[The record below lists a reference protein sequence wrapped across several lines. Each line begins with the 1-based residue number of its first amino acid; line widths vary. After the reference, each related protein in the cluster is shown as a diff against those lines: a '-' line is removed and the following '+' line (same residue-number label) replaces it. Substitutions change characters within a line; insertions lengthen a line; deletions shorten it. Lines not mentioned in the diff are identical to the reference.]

1 MSLLSMR
8 LDVAELIL
16 NSRAVTTTISIAP
29 CHNSSVR
36 RYCSKSMVWGIYLL
50 NTLELML
57 DCRAVTAKTRVS
69 PCHHGS
75 ICQNSSKSTFR
86 GRNLL
91 NIVQLTLDSSA
102 VAAKS
107 WASPCHH
114 GSICQDG
121 SKGIVCCK
129 NLLNSVQRIL
139 DCSAVATKLWISPGD
154 NPVTSYT
161 PQSKGALCCSYL
173 WLLCNSSNAASISKP
188 RILKKFCL
196 IQKAPIRGS
205 LRKRCPKA
213 CCAAIF
219 RSATLPHCRTETV
232 SHLSMLLSATGLA
245 FHGRLS
251 MVACPQRYCSA
262 GFWIEVHE
270 IHGCIVIIIIM
281 LKDMNEI
288 EGKRRWFISLNL
300 ICWIM
305 KLMFFSI
312 ISGVILRK
320 LWLFRNPGTAEQ
332 LHCSKST
339 SEIDRKGQE
348 TILLS
353 GNSRFNFFL
362 QANPKS
368 FLSIIRDCQL
378 YLVWNQ
384 WFGSPRCDLGTYC
397 TVFISVDRRWES
409 LGPALLKRM
418 EHLDNVIL
426 ICFHNVPYISQVFSR
441 ILDHLVAHPSL

>member
-1 MSLLSMR
+1 MTCKTWQFPKSHPFWMSLLSMH

-75 ICQNSSKSTFR
+75 ICQDSSKSTFR

-102 VAAKS
+102 VTAKS

-139 DCSAVATKLWISPGD
+139 DCSAVATKLWISLGD

-205 LRKRCPKA
+205 QPQK
-213 CCAAIF
+213 
-219 RSATLPHCRTETV
+219 TLPPKPVVQRFSDQQRCHTAGLRQFHTFHLARTLETPCCYQPQV
-232 SHLSMLLSATGLA
+232 WHSMA
-245 FHGRLS
+245 
-251 MVACPQRYCSA
+251 
-262 GFWIEVHE
+262 
-270 IHGCIVIIIIM
+270 
-281 LKDMNEI
+281 
-288 EGKRRWFISLNL
+288 
-300 ICWIM
+300 
-305 KLMFFSI
+305 
-312 ISGVILRK
+312 
-320 LWLFRNPGTAEQ
+320 
-332 LHCSKST
+332 
-339 SEIDRKGQE
+339 
-348 TILLS
+348 
-353 GNSRFNFFL
+353 
-362 QANPKS
+362 
-368 FLSIIRDCQL
+368 
-378 YLVWNQ
+378 
-384 WFGSPRCDLGTYC
+384 GSP
-397 TVFISVDRRWES
+397 W
-409 LGPALLKRM
+409 
-418 EHLDNVIL
+418 
-426 ICFHNVPYISQVFSR
+426 
-441 ILDHLVAHPSL
+441 